1 MINITGRHSFLFFL
15 QMHAG
20 LALIQCSAL
29 SGGCIFAF
37 SQGIPNIYSVCR
49 IIIFQFHLGS
59 PGRRAKFSCSWPS
72 FFPLTF
78 TPLPTFQCILAF
90 PPLGLDF
97 LLPEKHPCILPPAD
111 ATACCS
117 ASSLPALLVLTPA
130 TPFRLP
136 PQLGFIRLGYF
147 HLDHSRLD
155 YPHLDLPFWI
165 NFI

>member
-1 MINITGRHSFLFFL
+1 MRDLPSYNAVPSLGGAFLHFPRGYPIYI
-15 QMHAG
+15 QCAG
-20 LALIQCSAL
+20 SSYSNFILALLAEEPNFPVAGRLFSL
-29 SGGCIFAF
+29 SLL
-37 SQGIPNIYSVCR
+37 
-49 IIIFQFHLGS
+49 HLFLHFN
-59 PGRRAKFSCSWPS
+59 A
-72 FFPLTF
+72 
-78 TPLPTFQCILAF
+78 LAF